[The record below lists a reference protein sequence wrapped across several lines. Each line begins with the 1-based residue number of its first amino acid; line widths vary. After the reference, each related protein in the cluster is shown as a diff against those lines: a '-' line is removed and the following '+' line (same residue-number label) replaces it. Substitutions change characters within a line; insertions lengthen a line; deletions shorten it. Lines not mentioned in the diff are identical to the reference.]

1 MADTQK
7 KFDDII
13 RKIALVVKLVN
24 EEVDDEPIESEV
36 NELNDEI
43 SDLTCDIIDEKNDFV
58 ELKDLKTYIIDVIGK
73 NYFVDKREI
82 SYLYDSVYDVYKDM
96 NNVLEEELQTGL
108 GMQQQLPTNS
118 KYHNGIFDIYNNDEE
133 EKKDMDKRLEE
144 KRIDEE
150 DRINALAEF
159 LGLDE
164 EEKEEI
170 EVDRYNDKLLTY
182 DGDEYLVVDDDEA
195 DEEFEDYQRALWDD
209 MGIESFS
216 ESFQDWIMGNAID
229 SSWFE
234 DAMDESNRFYAE
246 DIKDESSREY
256 ANRLVEECY
265 DYGLIDDDDFEK
277 DEDGEP
283 NYEECTKD
291 EDDLIDMLV
300 DYMREDDAIRW
311 YRDTFGD
318 DDFKNVVIDKNL
330 VNFDEVINEVKSWDG
345 RGCLAT
351 YDGKENEEGDFFIYR
366 TN

>member
-1 MADTQK
+1 MK
-7 KFDDII
+7 
-13 RKIALVVKLVN
+13 KLVN
-24 EEVDDEPIESEV
+24 GLSVDDACDMALEASLDDNDDKKHEENIANINKVSDAWEV
-36 NELNDEI
+36 YKKSWKKFNKEYLEKDFFEI
-43 SDLTCDIIDEKNDFV
+43 IAYLKKNGLFN
-58 ELKDLKTYIIDVIGK
+58 KKANDVIDGWM
-73 NYFVDKREI
+73 NDIEQIFY
-82 SYLYDSVYDVYKDM
+82 SDSEPNEMKLNFGFGGNDIF
-96 NNVLEEELQTGL
+96 E
-108 GMQQQLPTNS
+108 S
-118 KYHNGIFDIYNNDEE
+118 K
-133 EKKDMDKRLEE
+133 EKKKMKRLEE

-170 EVDRYNDKLLTY
+170 EVDRHNDKLLTY

-216 ESFQDWIMGNAID
+216 ESFQDWIMSNAID

-246 DIKDESSREY
+246 DIKNESSREY

-265 DYGLIDDDDFEK
+265 DNGLIDDDDFEK

-318 DDFKNVVIDKNL
+318 DDFKKVVIDNNL
-330 VNFDEVINEVKSWDG
+330 VDFDEVIDEVKSWDG
-345 RGCLAT
+345 RGCLAG
-351 YDGKENEEGDFFIYR
+351 YDGVENEEGDFFIYR

>member
-1 MADTQK
+1 MK
-7 KFDDII
+7 
-13 RKIALVVKLVN
+13 KLVN
-24 EEVDDEPIESEV
+24 GLDVDDA
-36 NELNDEI
+36 
-43 SDLTCDIIDEKNDFV
+43 CDIALSTFDVDDDKKQDEYITNINKVSDAWKVYKKSWKKFNKEYLEKDFFEIIAYLKKNGLFN
-58 ELKDLKTYIIDVIGK
+58 KKANDVIDGWMDDIEQIFYSDSEPNEMKLNFGFGGNDIFESKENK
-73 NYFVDKREI
+73 N
-82 SYLYDSVYDVYKDM
+82 M
-96 NNVLEEELQTGL
+96 N
-108 GMQQQLPTNS
+108 
-118 KYHNGIFDIYNNDEE
+118 
-133 EKKDMDKRLEE
+133 KRLEE

-170 EVDRYNDKLLTY
+170 EVDRHNDKLLTY

-216 ESFQDWIMGNAID
+216 ESFQDWIMSNAID

-246 DIKDESSREY
+246 DIKDERSRDY

-265 DYGLIDDDDFEK
+265 ENGLIDDDDFEK

-318 DDFKNVVIDKNL
+318 DDFKKVVIDNNL
-330 VNFDEVINEVKSWDG
+330 VDFDEVIDEVKSWDG

-351 YDGKENEEGDFFIYR
+351 YDGNENEEGDFFIYR